1 MVMKLEKLK
10 EYLQNYFDTVI
21 TPRFLEEP
29 NDDGIESFT
38 VYNVV
43 KGSYQPP
50 IIHVFIDSLPINNHP
65 LDSTKSKLRQMET
78 DVKDFIKMFS
88 VKNPV
93 KVHLNKRPL
102 FKKGKSYSVDL

>member
-1 MVMKLEKLK
+1 MKLEKLK
-10 EYLQNYFDTVI
+10 GYLKNYLDTVI

-29 NDDGIESFT
+29 NDDEIESFT
-38 VYNVV
+38 VYDVV

-50 IIHVFIDSLPINNHP
+50 IIHIFIDSIPVKNHTSN
-65 LDSTKSKLRQMET
+65 STKLKLRQVET

-88 VKNPV
+88 VKPPV

-102 FKKGKSYSVDL
+102 FEKGKSYSVDL